1 MPAFEPRL
9 QRRYAQLVNE
19 HLRCAPALAPGPATL
34 PRLLPET
41 TPHPDAAA
49 LPRLTTAFAST
60 QAAWRFYAN
69 DAVSLPTLAAPLAEA
84 GRHALTNSSADF
96 ALVVHDW
103 SIINYHRHTGK
114 TDQIL
119 FSQGSDR
126 GYELASAVLVDAGSG
141 DPLAPLELRL
151 RTAGAV
157 HSTRQPAPH
166 RGANHLDEVGPTMRA
181 VQHLGLPRT
190 PVHIIDCEGDSVAH
204 LRRWRKRGDY
214 FLVRTDG
221 TRTVRWRDGEYRLPA
236 VVAALV
242 QAGAFGAP
250 REVQY
255 HGRTAVQRV
264 AETTVI
270 LTRPAYANR
279 KGKRKVIPGKPLT
292 LRLVVSQVCDSAGKL
307 LAQWCLLTNLPPE
320 VEAAQVALWYYWRW
334 RIESYFKLLKS
345 AGHQL
350 EAWQQASGA
359 AIAKRLLVASMAC
372 VVVWQLARLPGR
384 EGETIRE
391 LLIRLSGRQ
400 MKCGVASTLPALLA
414 GLWVLLAATT
424 VLKHYDSHALE
435 ALVGT
440 VLPSF
445 AKTDKTAPQSSDS
458 S

>member
-19 HLRCAPALAPGPATL
+19 HLRCAPALAAGPATL

-41 TPHPDAAA
+41 TTDPDSAAR
-49 LPRLTTAFAST
+49 PRLTTAFAST

-69 DAVSLPTLAAPLAEA
+69 DAVSLPALAAPLAEA
-84 GRHALTNSSADF
+84 GRGALATSSADF
-96 ALVVHDW
+96 ALVIHDW
-103 SIINYHRHTGK
+103 SIVNYHHHTGK

-126 GYELASAVLVDAGSG
+126 GYELASALLVDAATG

-151 RTAGAV
+151 RTAAAV
-157 HSTRQPAPH
+157 YSTRQPAP
-166 RGANHLDEVGPTMRA
+166 RRTANHLDEVAPTMRA
-181 VQHLGLPRT
+181 VRQWGLPRT
-190 PVHIIDCEGDSVAH
+190 LVHLIDCEGDSVAH
-204 LRRWRKRGDY
+204 LRRWQKQDEY

-221 TRTVRWRDGEYRLPA
+221 TRTVRWRDGACRLPA
-236 VVAALV
+236 VVAALA

-250 REVQY
+250 REVLY
-255 HGRTAVQRV
+255 HGQTAVQTV
-264 AETTVI
+264 AETTVV

-279 KGKRKVIPGKPLT
+279 KGKRRVISGKPLT
-292 LRLVVSQVCDSAGKL
+292 LRLVVSQVRDGTGKL

-320 VEAAQVALWYYWRW
+320 VGATEVALWYYWRW

-345 AGHQL
+345 AGQQL
-350 EAWQQASGA
+350 EAWQQESGA

-372 VVVWQLARLPGR
+372 VVVWQVARLPGP
-384 EGETIRE
+384 EGESVRD

-400 MKCGVASTLPALLA
+400 MKWGVAYTLPALLA

-424 VLKHYDSHALE
+424 VLEHYDSQMIE
-435 ALVGT
+435 TLVAT

-445 AKTDKTAPQSSDS
+445 AKTDKTAPQRSDS